1 MLVVSQCAVL
11 QYMCKEKITILSL
24 VVLISKHIYIYIY
37 VCVCVC
43 ETKQM
48 MDILLEFKG
57 METKG

>member
-1 MLVVSQCAVL
+1 
-11 QYMCKEKITILSL
+11 MCKEKITILSL

-37 VCVCVC
+37 MCVCVCVC